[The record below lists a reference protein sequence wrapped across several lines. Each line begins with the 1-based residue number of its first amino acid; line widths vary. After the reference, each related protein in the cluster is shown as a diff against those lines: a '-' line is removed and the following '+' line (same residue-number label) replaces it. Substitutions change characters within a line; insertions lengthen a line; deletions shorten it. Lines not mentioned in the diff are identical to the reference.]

1 MDSAA
6 NLTSASTPQIDLET
20 WRAQVEEELRGADF
34 DQVLVRK
41 SFEAGRIE
49 PVYWPADISEQA
61 PSLPATAPFLR
72 GSRHHGRWI
81 NAPRY
86 DIPHAA
92 AVRKAALSDLQ
103 GGSNGLW
110 LQLDACAR
118 LGLAPD
124 TPIGSEAWGDGGCIV
139 WSLDGWRALMADIRL
154 DMVDIALDAGANSLC
169 NFAGLVALARERGED
184 ISQASW
190 NLGLDPLGNLA
201 RDGFLPLGS
210 RCMMHQIG
218 TAIAWT
224 KEHMPNTR
232 PMLVSTEVYHMAG
245 ANLAQQLGIMA
256 ATMAHY
262 LTLGERL
269 GVPLE
274 DLAAGIGLR
283 MVPSR
288 ELFPGIASLRAARL
302 VWSRVLSAC
311 GFEDDEIPAPWIHA
325 VNSRR
330 TLTRADAWTNQ
341 LRGTTQTL
349 AAILGGAD
357 MITTFAYDE
366 ALGQPSALGRR
377 VARNTQNILSEE
389 SHLDQVVDAG
399 GGSYLIE
406 SLTESIG
413 AEAWAFFQEI
423 QENGGMANVL
433 TSSWIHER
441 LAQDRVLAE
450 SAVRKRLQ
458 PISGVSSYPL
468 KDTEIE
474 EGEPYLT
481 QLDEERVRNWVNS
494 RNPDDRCCV
503 LTVAG
508 GFEEIITACQD
519 GADVFA
525 LTEALGDLSGNHC
538 DGPKTDALPL
548 LRDAADFER
557 MQERALELRAAGF
570 KPIVFLATLG
580 SAAEHAARLA
590 FAQQL
595 FTVGGFDCVVGSSLE
610 DLSASGAEILCVC
623 GNDKAYANMEVSH
636 LANFKQAGVKK
647 LLLAGRPPDV
657 NTGNTWQ
664 QAGLDSFIGLGCDAL
679 TILSELQE
687 VYG

>member
-6 NLTSASTPQIDLET
+6 NLTSASTPQTDLET
-20 WRAQVEEELRGADF
+20 WRAQAEEELRGADF
-34 DQVLVRK
+34 DRALVRK
-41 SFEAGRIE
+41 SFEGGRIE
-49 PVYWPADISEQA
+49 PVYCQENSPE
-61 PSLPATAPFLR
+61 PTLGLPGEAPFLR
-72 GSRHHGRWI
+72 GGRQSGSWS

-86 DIPHAA
+86 DIPYVAS
-92 AVRKAALSDLQ
+92 VREAALKDLE

-124 TPIGSEAWGDGGCIV
+124 SPIGSEAWGDGGCIV

-154 DMVDIALDAGANSLC
+154 DMVDLALDAGANSLC

-224 KEHMPNTR
+224 KQHMPKTR

-245 ANLAQQLGIMA
+245 ASLAQQLGIMA
-256 ATMAHY
+256 ATMTHY
-262 LTLGERL
+262 LSLGERL

-274 DLAAGIGLR
+274 DIAAGIGLR
-283 MVPSR
+283 LVPSR

-302 VWSRVLSAC
+302 IWSRVLSAC
-311 GFEDDEIPAPWIHA
+311 GFAEDEIPAPWIHA

-349 AAILGGAD
+349 AAILGSAD

-366 ALGQPSALGRR
+366 ALGQPSPLGRR

-389 SHLDQVVDAG
+389 SRLDQVVDAG

-423 QENGGMANVL
+423 QANGGMPNAL
-433 TSSWIHER
+433 TSGWIHDR
-441 LAQDRVLAE
+441 LAQDRTLAE
-450 SAVRKRLQ
+450 SAVRKREQ
-458 PISGVSSYPL
+458 AISGVSSYPL
-468 KDTEIE
+468 KDAQVE

-481 QLDEERVRNWVNS
+481 HLDEDRVRNWI
-494 RNPDDRCCV
+494 RTRDPEDRCCV

-508 GFEEIITACQD
+508 GFEEIITACQA

-538 DGPKTDALPL
+538 EGPKAEPLPL

-580 SAAEHAARLA
+580 SAVECAARLE
-590 FAQQL
+590 FARQF
-595 FTVGGFDCVVGSSLE
+595 FTVGGFECVVGSSLD
-610 DLSASGAEILCVC
+610 DLQESGAEILCVC
-623 GNDKAYANMEVSH
+623 GNDQAYANMEISH

-657 NTGNTWQ
+657 TTGNTWQ

-679 TILSELQE
+679 TILSDLQE

>member
-6 NLTSASTPQIDLET
+6 NLTSATTPQIDLET
-20 WRAQVEEELRGADF
+20 WRAQVEQELRGADF
-34 DQVLVRK
+34 ERAVVRK
-41 SFEAGRIE
+41 SVEGGRIE
-49 PVYWPADISEQA
+49 PVYCAGNSPETT
-61 PSLPATAPFLR
+61 PGLPGQAPFLR
-72 GSRHHGRWI
+72 GSRDNGSWS

-92 AVRKAALSDLQ
+92 AVRKAALKDLE
-103 GGSNGLW
+103 GGANGMW

-124 TPIGSEAWGDGGCIV
+124 SPIGSEAWGDGGCMV

-154 DMVDIALDAGANSLC
+154 DMMDLALDAGANSLC

-184 ISQASW
+184 ISQARW

-210 RCMMHQIG
+210 RCMMHQVG

-232 PMLVSTEVYHMAG
+232 AMLVSTEVYHMAG
-245 ANLAQQLGIMA
+245 ASLAQQLGIMA
-256 ATMAHY
+256 ATMTHY

-269 GVPLE
+269 GMPLE
-274 DLAAGIGLR
+274 DIAAGIGLR
-283 MVPSR
+283 LVPSR
-288 ELFPGIASLRAARL
+288 ELFPGIAFLRAARL
-302 VWSRVLSAC
+302 IWSRILSEC
-311 GFEDDEIPAPWIHA
+311 GFTEEEMPAPWIHA

-366 ALGQPSALGRR
+366 ALGQPSPLGRR
-377 VARNTQNILSEE
+377 VARNTQNILGEE

-413 AEAWAFFQEI
+413 AEAWAIFQGI
-423 QENGGMANVL
+423 QANGGMPNVL
-433 TSSWIHER
+433 TTGWIHDR
-441 LAQDRVLAE
+441 LAQERILAE
-450 SAVRKRLQ
+450 SAVRKREQ
-458 PISGVSSYPL
+458 PISGVSSYPS
-468 KDTEIE
+468 KDGKVE

-481 QLDEERVRNWVNS
+481 QRDEERVRDWIQS
-494 RNPDDRCCV
+494 RDPEDRCCV

-508 GFEEIITACQD
+508 GFEEIISASQAGT
-519 GADVFA
+519 DVFA
-525 LTEALGDLSGNHC
+525 LTEALGDLAGNHC
-538 DGPKTDALPL
+538 EGPKAEPLPL
-548 LRDAADFER
+548 MRDAAGFER

-580 SAAEHAARLA
+580 TASEYSARLS
-590 FAQQL
+590 FAQQF
-595 FTVGGFDCVVGSSLE
+595 FTVGGFEYVIGSSLE
-610 DLSASGAEILCVC
+610 DLSESGAEILCIC
-623 GNDKAYANMEVSH
+623 GNDQAYANMEVSH
-636 LANFKQAGVKK
+636 LVSFKQAGVKK

-657 NTGNTWQ
+657 TTGNTWQ

-679 TILSELQE
+679 TILSNLQE